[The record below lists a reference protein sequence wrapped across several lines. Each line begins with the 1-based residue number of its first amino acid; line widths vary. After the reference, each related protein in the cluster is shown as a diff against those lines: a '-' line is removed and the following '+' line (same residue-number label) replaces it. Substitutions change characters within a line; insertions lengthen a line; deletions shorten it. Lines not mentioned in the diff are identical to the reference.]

1 MINILGEVE
10 ATTSFSNKVL
20 GEMLLGSGEDMCDG
34 KLLFDICERLLIGL
48 IEFLHQLSTIQ

>member
-10 ATTSFSNKVL
+10 ALTSFSNKVL
-20 GEMLLGSGEDMCDG
+20 GGMLLGSGEDMCDE